1 MAEIVSVKKLLSRK
15 SLTIPSYQRP
25 YKWTT
30 QNVDDLL
37 CDIQN
42 AIKESKSYS
51 DYKYRVGTVIL
62 NDNAIVDG
70 QQRIITLSLISLY
83 LDENFSIAPADIFFT

>member
-42 AIKESKSYS
+42 AIKESQSYS
-51 DYKYRVGTVIL
+51 DYK
-62 NDNAIVDG
+62 
-70 QQRIITLSLISLY
+70 
-83 LDENFSIAPADIFFT
+83 